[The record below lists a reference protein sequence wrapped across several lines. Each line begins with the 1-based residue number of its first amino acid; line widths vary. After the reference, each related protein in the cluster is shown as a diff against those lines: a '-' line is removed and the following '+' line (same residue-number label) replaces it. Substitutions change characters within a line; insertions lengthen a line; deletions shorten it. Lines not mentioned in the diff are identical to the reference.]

1 MSGFLGEFFGTM
13 VLILLGVGCGAG
25 VNLKDNYARGQNWMF
40 ITLAWGMAV
49 TFGVYI
55 AGQMGSQ
62 GHLNPAVT
70 LGFASAGLF
79 SFSEVLSYLLVQG
92 LGAFAGAALVI
103 LYYYPQFQATPNKD
117 GNSVGIF
124 ATGPALKRPFFNV
137 LNECI
142 ATFFFILILLNLGN
156 FTTGLKPLIVGLLIM
171 VVGQSLGGTTGFALN
186 PARDLMPRLAYSIL
200 PVPHKANANWG
211 YAWVPIVGPL
221 CGGILASFV
230 HIWING

>member
-1 MSGFLGEFFGTM
+1 MATQSVFLPP
-13 VLILLGVGCGAG
+13 VL
-25 VNLKDNYARGQNWMF
+25 R
-40 ITLAWGMAV
+40 LAV
-49 TFGVYI
+49 
-55 AGQMGSQ
+55 
-62 GHLNPAVT
+62 
-70 LGFASAGLF
+70 
-79 SFSEVLSYLLVQG
+79 
-92 LGAFAGAALVI
+92 
-103 LYYYPQFQATPNKD
+103 
-117 GNSVGIF
+117 
-124 ATGPALKRPFFNV
+124 PFFNV

-186 PARDLMPRLAYSIL
+186 PVRDLMPRLAYSIL

-211 YAWVPIVGPL
+211 YAWIPLVGPL